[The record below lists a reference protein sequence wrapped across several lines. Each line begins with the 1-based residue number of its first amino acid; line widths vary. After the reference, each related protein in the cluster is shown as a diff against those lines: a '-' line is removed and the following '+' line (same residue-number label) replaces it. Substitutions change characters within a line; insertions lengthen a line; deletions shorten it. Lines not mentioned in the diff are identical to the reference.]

1 MEAPPLPGADDRI
14 IETTRRVTPARVL
27 GVLAAACALA
37 AIFGSSPLLAWANAL
52 PDSQAAGLLQAAAL
66 SWNTAMSAM
75 GATRLHDWLRAFIRM
90 FESFHF

>member
-37 AIFGSSPLLAWANAL
+37 AIFGSSPLLAWTESL
-52 PDSQAAGLLQAAAL
+52 PDGQAARLLHDAVVA
-66 SWNTAMSAM
+66 WNNAMSVV
-75 GATRLHDWLRAFIRM
+75 GATRLHDWLRAFIRTA
-90 FESFHF
+90 ESFHF